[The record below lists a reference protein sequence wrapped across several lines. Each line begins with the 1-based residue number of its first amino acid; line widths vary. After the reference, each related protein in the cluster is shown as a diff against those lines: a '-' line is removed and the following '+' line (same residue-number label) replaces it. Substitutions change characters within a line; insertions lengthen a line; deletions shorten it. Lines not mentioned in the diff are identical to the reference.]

1 MILLTLIMYVFSV
14 LFAQAVGDVLNGSPN
29 DLGDHFAAAEV
40 YFFGL
45 DSTMLSLFMSIAG
58 GGELGGGDSAPA
70 GGQGMAR
77 ALWKSP
83 LVAVG
88 ADQRHA
94 EATVSWAEF
103 IGCLCFLHL
112 CLKLP

>member
-58 GGELGGGDSAPA
+58 GVSWEEVIRPLQA
-70 GGQGMAR
+70 GKAWPEPFGR
-77 ALWKSP
+77 ALWSLLELTKGMQKRPFHGLNS
-83 LVAVG
+83 
-88 ADQRHA
+88 
-94 EATVSWAEF
+94 
-103 IGCLCFLHL
+103 
-112 CLKLP
+112 